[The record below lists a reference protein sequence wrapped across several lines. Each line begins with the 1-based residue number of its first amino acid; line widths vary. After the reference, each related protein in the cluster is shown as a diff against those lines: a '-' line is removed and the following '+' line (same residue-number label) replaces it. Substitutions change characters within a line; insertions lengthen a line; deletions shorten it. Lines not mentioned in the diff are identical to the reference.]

1 MNSSKVI
8 LVSIDGMRPDGLLA
22 CGHPFVKE
30 LMEKSSFSMK
40 ASSMIPSITL
50 PCHLSMFYGVTPQ
63 RHGVTTNTFTPFARP
78 LNGICEQLSAAGKK
92 CAAFYN
98 WEPMRNV
105 WSSDCMKYSSYIEAY
120 EEENSDLL
128 LTEQLIALMQSR
140 KPDFLY
146 GYLVETDEKGGHD
159 HGWMSEEYIK
169 QLYNA
174 VDCAEKIYRAMPP
187 EYSLI
192 ITADHGGHDR
202 THGDTCPEDMTIP
215 MFFLGDSFE
224 PGRELENISLLE
236 LAPTIAALTGTARV
250 REWEGRSLA

>member
-1 MNSSKVI
+1 MNNKVI
-8 LVSIDGMRPDGLLA
+8 LVSIDGMRPDGLTA

-30 LMEKSSFSMK
+30 LMEKSSYSMN
-40 ASSMIPSITL
+40 ASSMVPSITL

-63 RHGVTTNTFTPFARP
+63 RHGVTTNTFTPFVRP
-78 LNGICEQLSAAGKK
+78 LNGICEQLSAIGKK

-98 WEPMRNV
+98 WEPMRHV
-105 WSSDCMKYSSYIEAY
+105 WNSDCMKYSSYIEAY

-128 LTEQLIALMQSR
+128 LTEQLLALMQSR

-146 GYLVETDEKGGHD
+146 CYLVETDSKGGHD

-174 VDCAEKIYRAMPP
+174 VDCAQKIYRAMPS

-215 MFFLGDSFE
+215 MFFLGNAFE
-224 PGRELENISLLE
+224 PGRELENISLLD
-236 LAPTIAALTGTARV
+236 LAPTIASLTGAARV

>member
-1 MNSSKVI
+1 MANKVI
-8 LVSIDGMRPDGLLA
+8 LVSIDGMRPDGLTA
-22 CGHPFVKE
+22 CGYPFVKE
-30 LMEKSSFSMK
+30 LMQKSSYSMK
-40 ASSMIPSITL
+40 ASSMIPSVTL

-63 RHGVTTNTFTPFARP
+63 RHGVTTNTFTPFVRP
-78 LNGICEQLSAAGKK
+78 LNGICEQLSAAGKT

-98 WEPMRNV
+98 WETMRNV
-105 WSSDCMKYSSYIEAY
+105 WSSETMKYTSYINSYA
-120 EEENSDLL
+120 EENTDLL
-128 LTEQLIALMQSR
+128 LTQQLIYLMQAR

-146 GYLVETDEKGGHD
+146 GYMVETDEKGGHD
-159 HGWMSEEYIK
+159 HGWMTDEYLK

-174 VDCAEKIYRAMPP
+174 VDCAEKIYRAMPA

-215 MFFLGDSFE
+215 MFFLGDAFE
-224 PGRELENISLLE
+224 PGKELDHISLLE
-236 LAPTIAALTGTARV
+236 LAPTIAKLMGVAPV